1 MLAMKYVYGD
11 YQDSS
16 RHIMFVL
23 VCFISAILAVKEY
36 NIITQKEGIKRL
48 RDYSTEKNNL
58 LAEKNKMLTV
68 TMNNEIRIATLSER
82 NRIAREIHDN
92 VGHMLSRAILQ
103 LGAIMTVYRKD
114 TIYDNLVPIKYS
126 LDTAMNNI
134 RESVHDLHKD
144 GFNVKETA
152 ESILSA
158 LGNYDIDP
166 DFEAEIEALMEKK
179 HYDMV
184 FTVNYFALISNTCQK
199 MGVKYVSWTC
209 DNPLISMYHI
219 SVFND
224 CNYIFTFDKTNYLE
238 FKEMGVKHIWYLP
251 LAVDVD
257 RIDMILQ
264 KSEDSVKYR
273 GDIAFVGS
281 LYERN
286 SYDKIKNRLPEYLRG
301 YFDAVMEAQLNISG
315 ANIVEPMLTTNILEQ
330 LQEYFQLEKSEGSF
344 SDLGLIFQTT
354 VLGFKIA
361 EIERRRALI
370 ELSKHYRVNVYS
382 NSDVSDLLRIQYC
395 GSVDYWSEMP
405 KVFRMSKINLN
416 FTIPN
421 IKSGIPLRIWDVL
434 GCGGFLL
441 TNYQAE
447 IPYYF
452 KEGEDLV
459 CFDGLEDLCEK
470 VGYYLEHEEERKRIA
485 WNGYHKVREKHSYIE
500 RIHTILDTVAGED
513 AK

>member
-1 MLAMKYVYGD
+1 M
-11 YQDSS
+11 
-16 RHIMFVL
+16 HILMYRWK
-23 VCFISAILAVKEY
+23 AY
-36 NIITQKEGIKRL
+36 NY
-48 RDYSTEKNNL
+48 RDIEQTF
-58 LAEKNKMLTV
+58 
-68 TMNNEIRIATLSER
+68 
-82 NRIAREIHDN
+82 
-92 VGHMLSRAILQ
+92 LQ
-103 LGAIMTVYRKD
+103 LGYTVD
-114 TIYDNLVPIKYS
+114 NIEQELGSYDVSPEFERVIEEK
-126 LDTAMNNI
+126 I
-134 RESVHDLHKD
+134 R
-144 GFNVKETA
+144 GT
-152 ESILSA
+152 
-158 LGNYDIDP
+158 
-166 DFEAEIEALMEKK
+166 

-184 FTVNYFALISNTCQK
+184 FTVNYFPLISNVCERT
-199 MGVKYVSWTC
+199 GVKYVSWTC
-209 DNPLISMYHI
+209 DNPLISMYHE
-219 SVFND
+219 SVFHD

-238 FKEMGVKHIWYLP
+238 FRGMGVKHIWYLP
-251 LAVDVD
+251 LAVDTERMDALLGAPEEV
-257 RIDMILQ
+257 RTAGAAHEGMKTAGTVPEEIGTA
-264 KSEDSVKYR
+264 ESVPAEIGKAGRRKAAQDPEMQKYR
-273 GDIAFVGS
+273 GDVAFVGS

-330 LQEYFQLEKSEGSF
+330 LQEYFQLEKSDGSF

-370 ELSKHYRVNVYS
+370 ELSKHYKVNVYS

-452 KEGEDLV
+452 NEGEDLV

-485 WNGYHKVREKHSYIE
+485 WNGYRKVREKHSYIE
-500 RIHTILDTVAGED
+500 RIRTILDTVACED

>member
-1 MLAMKYVYGD
+1 M
-11 YQDSS
+11 
-16 RHIMFVL
+16 HILMYRWK
-23 VCFISAILAVKEY
+23 AY
-36 NIITQKEGIKRL
+36 NY
-48 RDYSTEKNNL
+48 RDIEQTFLLLGHTVDNIEQELGSYDVSPEFERVIEEK
-58 LAEKNKMLTV
+58 
-68 TMNNEIRIATLSER
+68 IRGT
-82 NRIAREIHDN
+82 
-92 VGHMLSRAILQ
+92 
-103 LGAIMTVYRKD
+103 
-114 TIYDNLVPIKYS
+114 
-126 LDTAMNNI
+126 
-134 RESVHDLHKD
+134 
-144 GFNVKETA
+144 
-152 ESILSA
+152 
-158 LGNYDIDP
+158 
-166 DFEAEIEALMEKK
+166 

-184 FTVNYFALISNTCQK
+184 FTVNYFPLISNVCERT
-199 MGVKYVSWTC
+199 GVNYVSWTC
-209 DNPLISMYHI
+209 DNPLISMYHE
-219 SVFND
+219 SVFHA

-238 FKEMGVKHIWYLP
+238 FRGMGVKHIWYLP
-251 LAVDVD
+251 LAVDTERMD
-257 RIDMILQ
+257 ALLGAPEETGRRKAAQDPEMQ
-264 KSEDSVKYR
+264 KHR
-273 GDIAFVGS
+273 GDVAFVGS

-286 SYDKIKNRLPEYLRG
+286 SYDKIKSRLPEYLRG

-370 ELSKHYRVNVYS
+370 ELSKHYKVNVYS

-434 GCGGFLL
+434 GCGGFVL

-485 WNGYHKVREKHSYIE
+485 WNGYRKVREKHSYIE
-500 RIHTILDTVAGED
+500 RIRTILDTVAGED

>member
-1 MLAMKYVYGD
+1 M
-11 YQDSS
+11 
-16 RHIMFVL
+16 HILMYRWK
-23 VCFISAILAVKEY
+23 AY
-36 NIITQKEGIKRL
+36 NY
-48 RDYSTEKNNL
+48 RDIEQTFLLLGHTVDNIEQELGSYDVSPEFERVIEEK
-58 LAEKNKMLTV
+58 
-68 TMNNEIRIATLSER
+68 IRGT
-82 NRIAREIHDN
+82 
-92 VGHMLSRAILQ
+92 
-103 LGAIMTVYRKD
+103 
-114 TIYDNLVPIKYS
+114 
-126 LDTAMNNI
+126 
-134 RESVHDLHKD
+134 
-144 GFNVKETA
+144 
-152 ESILSA
+152 
-158 LGNYDIDP
+158 
-166 DFEAEIEALMEKK
+166 

-184 FTVNYFALISNTCQK
+184 FTVNYFPLISNVCERT
-199 MGVKYVSWTC
+199 GVKYISWTC
-209 DNPLISMYHI
+209 DNPLISMYHE
-219 SVFND
+219 SVFHA

-238 FKEMGVKHIWYLP
+238 FRGMGVKHIWYLP
-251 LAVDVD
+251 LAVDTERMD
-257 RIDMILQ
+257 ALLGAPEKPERRNATQD
-264 KSEDSVKYR
+264 SEMRKYR
-273 GDIAFVGS
+273 GDVAFVGS

-485 WNGYHKVREKHSYIE
+485 WNGYRKVREKHSYIE
-500 RIHTILDTVAGED
+500 RIRTILDTVAGED

>member
-1 MLAMKYVYGD
+1 M
-11 YQDSS
+11 
-16 RHIMFVL
+16 HILMYRWK
-23 VCFISAILAVKEY
+23 AY
-36 NIITQKEGIKRL
+36 NY
-48 RDYSTEKNNL
+48 RDIEQTFLLLGHTVDNIEQELGSYDVSPEFERVIEEK
-58 LAEKNKMLTV
+58 
-68 TMNNEIRIATLSER
+68 IRGT
-82 NRIAREIHDN
+82 
-92 VGHMLSRAILQ
+92 
-103 LGAIMTVYRKD
+103 
-114 TIYDNLVPIKYS
+114 
-126 LDTAMNNI
+126 
-134 RESVHDLHKD
+134 
-144 GFNVKETA
+144 
-152 ESILSA
+152 
-158 LGNYDIDP
+158 
-166 DFEAEIEALMEKK
+166 

-184 FTVNYFALISNTCQK
+184 FTVNYFPLISNVCERT
-199 MGVKYVSWTC
+199 GVKYVSWTC
-209 DNPLISMYHI
+209 DNPLISMYHE
-219 SVFND
+219 SVFHA

-238 FKEMGVKHIWYLP
+238 FRGMGVKHIWYLP
-251 LAVDVD
+251 LAVDTERMD
-257 RIDMILQ
+257 ALLGAPEKPERRNATQD
-264 KSEDSVKYR
+264 SEMRKYR
-273 GDIAFVGS
+273 GDVAFVGS

-459 CFDGLEDLCEK
+459 CFDSLEDLCEK

-485 WNGYHKVREKHSYIE
+485 WNGYRKVREKHSYIE
-500 RIHTILDTVAGED
+500 RIHTILDTVACED

>member
-1 MLAMKYVYGD
+1 M
-11 YQDSS
+11 
-16 RHIMFVL
+16 HILMYRWK
-23 VCFISAILAVKEY
+23 AY
-36 NIITQKEGIKRL
+36 NY
-48 RDYSTEKNNL
+48 RDIEQTFLLLGHTVDNIEQELGSYDVSPEFERVIEEK
-58 LAEKNKMLTV
+58 
-68 TMNNEIRIATLSER
+68 IRGT
-82 NRIAREIHDN
+82 
-92 VGHMLSRAILQ
+92 
-103 LGAIMTVYRKD
+103 
-114 TIYDNLVPIKYS
+114 
-126 LDTAMNNI
+126 
-134 RESVHDLHKD
+134 
-144 GFNVKETA
+144 
-152 ESILSA
+152 
-158 LGNYDIDP
+158 
-166 DFEAEIEALMEKK
+166 

-184 FTVNYFALISNTCQK
+184 FTVNYFPLISNVCERT
-199 MGVKYVSWTC
+199 GVKYVSWTC
-209 DNPLISMYHI
+209 DNPLISMYHE
-219 SVFND
+219 SVFHD

-238 FKEMGVKHIWYLP
+238 FRGMGVKHIWYLP
-251 LAVDVD
+251 LAVDTERMDALLGVPEEVGRWKVAQD
-257 RIDMILQ
+257 PEMQ
-264 KSEDSVKYR
+264 KYR
-273 GDIAFVGS
+273 GDVAFVGS

-330 LQEYFQLEKSEGSF
+330 LQEYFQLEKSDGSF

-370 ELSKHYRVNVYS
+370 ELSKHYKVNVYS

-485 WNGYHKVREKHSYIE
+485 WNGYRKVREKHSYIE
-500 RIHTILDTVAGED
+500 RIRTILDTVAGED

>member
-1 MLAMKYVYGD
+1 M
-11 YQDSS
+11 
-16 RHIMFVL
+16 HILMYRWK
-23 VCFISAILAVKEY
+23 AY
-36 NIITQKEGIKRL
+36 NY
-48 RDYSTEKNNL
+48 RDIEQTFLLLGHTVDNIEQELGSYDVSPEFERVIEEK
-58 LAEKNKMLTV
+58 
-68 TMNNEIRIATLSER
+68 IRGT
-82 NRIAREIHDN
+82 
-92 VGHMLSRAILQ
+92 
-103 LGAIMTVYRKD
+103 
-114 TIYDNLVPIKYS
+114 
-126 LDTAMNNI
+126 
-134 RESVHDLHKD
+134 
-144 GFNVKETA
+144 
-152 ESILSA
+152 
-158 LGNYDIDP
+158 
-166 DFEAEIEALMEKK
+166 
-179 HYDMV
+179 HYDVV
-184 FTVNYFALISNTCQK
+184 FTVNYFPLISNVCERT
-199 MGVKYVSWTC
+199 GVKYISWTC
-209 DNPLISMYHI
+209 DNPLISMYHE
-219 SVFND
+219 SVFHA

-238 FKEMGVKHIWYLP
+238 FRGMGVKHIWYLP
-251 LAVDVD
+251 LAVDTERMD
-257 RIDMILQ
+257 ALLGAPE
-264 KSEDSVKYR
+264 EDGTTGIVRKGMKTAGTVPEGTGEAGRRKATQDPEMQKYR
-273 GDIAFVGS
+273 GDVAFVGS

-370 ELSKHYRVNVYS
+370 ELSKHYKVNVYS

-485 WNGYHKVREKHSYIE
+485 WNGYRKVREKHSYIE
-500 RIHTILDTVAGED
+500 RIRTILDTVAGED
-513 AK
+513 TK

>member
-1 MLAMKYVYGD
+1 M
-11 YQDSS
+11 
-16 RHIMFVL
+16 HILMYRWK
-23 VCFISAILAVKEY
+23 AY
-36 NIITQKEGIKRL
+36 NY
-48 RDYSTEKNNL
+48 RDIEQTFLLLGYTVDNIEQELGSYDVSPEFERVIEEK
-58 LAEKNKMLTV
+58 
-68 TMNNEIRIATLSER
+68 IRGT
-82 NRIAREIHDN
+82 
-92 VGHMLSRAILQ
+92 
-103 LGAIMTVYRKD
+103 
-114 TIYDNLVPIKYS
+114 
-126 LDTAMNNI
+126 
-134 RESVHDLHKD
+134 
-144 GFNVKETA
+144 
-152 ESILSA
+152 
-158 LGNYDIDP
+158 
-166 DFEAEIEALMEKK
+166 

-184 FTVNYFALISNTCQK
+184 FTVNYFPLISNVCERT
-199 MGVKYVSWTC
+199 GVKYVSWTC
-209 DNPLISMYHI
+209 DNPLISMYHE
-219 SVFND
+219 SVFHD

-238 FKEMGVKHIWYLP
+238 FRGMGVKHIWYLP
-251 LAVDVD
+251 LAVDTERMDALLGAPEEVRTAGAAHEGMKTAGTVPEEIGTAESVPAEIGKAGRRKAAQD
-257 RIDMILQ
+257 
-264 KSEDSVKYR
+264 SEMRKYR
-273 GDIAFVGS
+273 GDVAFVGS

-370 ELSKHYRVNVYS
+370 ELSKHYKVNVYS

-459 CFDGLEDLCEK
+459 CFDSLEDLCEK

-485 WNGYHKVREKHSYIE
+485 WNGYRKVREKHSYIE
-500 RIHTILDTVAGED
+500 RIHTILDTVACED

>member
-1 MLAMKYVYGD
+1 M
-11 YQDSS
+11 
-16 RHIMFVL
+16 HILMYRWK
-23 VCFISAILAVKEY
+23 AY
-36 NIITQKEGIKRL
+36 NY
-48 RDYSTEKNNL
+48 RDIEQTFLLLGHTVDNIEQELGSYDVSPEFERVIEEK
-58 LAEKNKMLTV
+58 
-68 TMNNEIRIATLSER
+68 IRGT
-82 NRIAREIHDN
+82 
-92 VGHMLSRAILQ
+92 
-103 LGAIMTVYRKD
+103 
-114 TIYDNLVPIKYS
+114 
-126 LDTAMNNI
+126 
-134 RESVHDLHKD
+134 
-144 GFNVKETA
+144 
-152 ESILSA
+152 
-158 LGNYDIDP
+158 
-166 DFEAEIEALMEKK
+166 

-184 FTVNYFALISNTCQK
+184 FTVNYFPLISNVCERT
-199 MGVKYVSWTC
+199 GVKYVSWTC
-209 DNPLISMYHI
+209 DNPLISMYHE
-219 SVFND
+219 SVFHD

-238 FKEMGVKHIWYLP
+238 FRGMGVKHIWYLP
-251 LAVDVD
+251 LAVDTERMD
-257 RIDMILQ
+257 ALLGAPEKPERRNATQD
-264 KSEDSVKYR
+264 SEMRKYR
-273 GDIAFVGS
+273 GDVAFVGS

-330 LQEYFQLEKSEGSF
+330 LQEYFQLEKSDGSF

-370 ELSKHYRVNVYS
+370 ELSKHYKVNVYS

-485 WNGYHKVREKHSYIE
+485 WNGYRKVREKHSYIE
-500 RIHTILDTVAGED
+500 RIRTILDTVAGED

>member
-1 MLAMKYVYGD
+1 M
-11 YQDSS
+11 
-16 RHIMFVL
+16 HILMYRWK
-23 VCFISAILAVKEY
+23 AY
-36 NIITQKEGIKRL
+36 NY
-48 RDYSTEKNNL
+48 RDIEQTFLLLGHTVDNIEQELGSYDVSPEFERVIEEK
-58 LAEKNKMLTV
+58 
-68 TMNNEIRIATLSER
+68 IRGT
-82 NRIAREIHDN
+82 
-92 VGHMLSRAILQ
+92 
-103 LGAIMTVYRKD
+103 
-114 TIYDNLVPIKYS
+114 
-126 LDTAMNNI
+126 
-134 RESVHDLHKD
+134 
-144 GFNVKETA
+144 
-152 ESILSA
+152 
-158 LGNYDIDP
+158 
-166 DFEAEIEALMEKK
+166 

-184 FTVNYFALISNTCQK
+184 FTVNYFPLISNVCERT
-199 MGVKYVSWTC
+199 GVKYVSWTC
-209 DNPLISMYHI
+209 DNPLISMYHE
-219 SVFND
+219 SVFHA

-238 FKEMGVKHIWYLP
+238 FRGMGVKHIWYLP
-251 LAVDVD
+251 LAVDTERMD
-257 RIDMILQ
+257 ALLGAPEKPERRNATQD
-264 KSEDSVKYR
+264 SEMRKYR
-273 GDIAFVGS
+273 GDVAFVGS

-370 ELSKHYRVNVYS
+370 ELSKHYKVNVYS

-405 KVFRMSKINLN
+405 KVNLN

-459 CFDGLEDLCEK
+459 CFDSLEDLCEK

-485 WNGYHKVREKHSYIE
+485 WNGYRKVREKHSYIE
-500 RIHTILDTVAGED
+500 RIRTILDTVACED

>member
-1 MLAMKYVYGD
+1 M
-11 YQDSS
+11 
-16 RHIMFVL
+16 HILMYRWK
-23 VCFISAILAVKEY
+23 AY
-36 NIITQKEGIKRL
+36 NY
-48 RDYSTEKNNL
+48 RDIEQTFLLLGHTVDNIEQELGSYDVSPEFERVIEEK
-58 LAEKNKMLTV
+58 
-68 TMNNEIRIATLSER
+68 IRGT
-82 NRIAREIHDN
+82 
-92 VGHMLSRAILQ
+92 
-103 LGAIMTVYRKD
+103 
-114 TIYDNLVPIKYS
+114 
-126 LDTAMNNI
+126 
-134 RESVHDLHKD
+134 
-144 GFNVKETA
+144 
-152 ESILSA
+152 
-158 LGNYDIDP
+158 
-166 DFEAEIEALMEKK
+166 

-184 FTVNYFALISNTCQK
+184 FTVNYFPLISNVCERT
-199 MGVKYVSWTC
+199 GVNYVSWTC
-209 DNPLISMYHI
+209 DNPLISMYHE
-219 SVFND
+219 SVFHA

-238 FKEMGVKHIWYLP
+238 FRGMGVKHIWYLP
-251 LAVDVD
+251 LAVDTERMD
-257 RIDMILQ
+257 ALLGAPEETGRRKAAQDPEMQ
-264 KSEDSVKYR
+264 KYR
-273 GDIAFVGS
+273 GDVAFVGS

-286 SYDKIKNRLPEYLRG
+286 SYDKIKSRLPEYLRG

-370 ELSKHYRVNVYS
+370 ELSKHYKVNVYS

-485 WNGYHKVREKHSYIE
+485 WNGYRKVREKHSYIE
-500 RIHTILDTVAGED
+500 RIRTILDTVACED

>member
-1 MLAMKYVYGD
+1 M
-11 YQDSS
+11 
-16 RHIMFVL
+16 HILMYRWK
-23 VCFISAILAVKEY
+23 AY
-36 NIITQKEGIKRL
+36 NY
-48 RDYSTEKNNL
+48 RDIEQTFLLLGHTVDNIEQELGSYDVSPEFERVIEEK
-58 LAEKNKMLTV
+58 
-68 TMNNEIRIATLSER
+68 IRGT
-82 NRIAREIHDN
+82 
-92 VGHMLSRAILQ
+92 
-103 LGAIMTVYRKD
+103 
-114 TIYDNLVPIKYS
+114 
-126 LDTAMNNI
+126 
-134 RESVHDLHKD
+134 
-144 GFNVKETA
+144 
-152 ESILSA
+152 
-158 LGNYDIDP
+158 
-166 DFEAEIEALMEKK
+166 

-184 FTVNYFALISNTCQK
+184 FTVNYFPVISNVCERT
-199 MGVKYVSWTC
+199 GVKYVSWTC
-209 DNPLISMYHI
+209 DNPLISMYHE
-219 SVFND
+219 SVFHD

-238 FKEMGVKHIWYLP
+238 FRGMGVKHIWYLP
-251 LAVDVD
+251 LAVDTERMD
-257 RIDMILQ
+257 ALLGAPEKAGRRKAAQDPEMQ
-264 KSEDSVKYR
+264 KYR
-273 GDIAFVGS
+273 GDVAFVGS

>member
-1 MLAMKYVYGD
+1 M
-11 YQDSS
+11 
-16 RHIMFVL
+16 HILMYRWK
-23 VCFISAILAVKEY
+23 AY
-36 NIITQKEGIKRL
+36 NY
-48 RDYSTEKNNL
+48 RDIEQTFLLLGHTVDNIEQELGSYDVSPEFERVIEEK
-58 LAEKNKMLTV
+58 
-68 TMNNEIRIATLSER
+68 IRGT
-82 NRIAREIHDN
+82 
-92 VGHMLSRAILQ
+92 
-103 LGAIMTVYRKD
+103 
-114 TIYDNLVPIKYS
+114 
-126 LDTAMNNI
+126 
-134 RESVHDLHKD
+134 
-144 GFNVKETA
+144 
-152 ESILSA
+152 
-158 LGNYDIDP
+158 
-166 DFEAEIEALMEKK
+166 

-184 FTVNYFALISNTCQK
+184 FTVNYFPLISNVCERT
-199 MGVKYVSWTC
+199 GVKYVSWTC
-209 DNPLISMYHI
+209 DNPLISMYHE
-219 SVFND
+219 SVFHA

-238 FKEMGVKHIWYLP
+238 FRGMGVKHIWYLP
-251 LAVDVD
+251 LAVDTERMD
-257 RIDMILQ
+257 ALLGAPEKPERRNATQD
-264 KSEDSVKYR
+264 SEMRKYR
-273 GDIAFVGS
+273 GDVAFVGS

-405 KVFRMSKINLN
+405 KIFRMSKINLN

-485 WNGYHKVREKHSYIE
+485 WNGYRKVREKHSYIE
-500 RIHTILDTVAGED
+500 RIRTILDTVAGED

>member
-1 MLAMKYVYGD
+1 M
-11 YQDSS
+11 
-16 RHIMFVL
+16 HILMYRWK
-23 VCFISAILAVKEY
+23 AY
-36 NIITQKEGIKRL
+36 NY
-48 RDYSTEKNNL
+48 RDIEQTFLLLGHTVDNIEQELGSYDVSPEFERVIEEK
-58 LAEKNKMLTV
+58 
-68 TMNNEIRIATLSER
+68 IRGT
-82 NRIAREIHDN
+82 
-92 VGHMLSRAILQ
+92 
-103 LGAIMTVYRKD
+103 
-114 TIYDNLVPIKYS
+114 
-126 LDTAMNNI
+126 
-134 RESVHDLHKD
+134 
-144 GFNVKETA
+144 
-152 ESILSA
+152 
-158 LGNYDIDP
+158 
-166 DFEAEIEALMEKK
+166 

-184 FTVNYFALISNTCQK
+184 FTVNYFPLISNVCERT
-199 MGVKYVSWTC
+199 GVNYVSWTC
-209 DNPLISMYHI
+209 DNPLISMYHE
-219 SVFND
+219 SVFHD

-238 FKEMGVKHIWYLP
+238 FRGMGVKHIWYLP
-251 LAVDVD
+251 LAVDTERMD
-257 RIDMILQ
+257 ALLGAPEEAGRRNATQD
-264 KSEDSVKYR
+264 SEMRKYR
-273 GDIAFVGS
+273 GDVAFVGS

-370 ELSKHYRVNVYS
+370 ELSKHYKVNVYS

-470 VGYYLEHEEERKRIA
+470 VRYYLEHEEERKRIA
-485 WNGYHKVREKHSYIE
+485 WNGYRKVREKHSYIE
-500 RIHTILDTVAGED
+500 RIRTILDTVAGED

>member
-1 MLAMKYVYGD
+1 M
-11 YQDSS
+11 
-16 RHIMFVL
+16 HILMYRWK
-23 VCFISAILAVKEY
+23 AY
-36 NIITQKEGIKRL
+36 NY
-48 RDYSTEKNNL
+48 RDIEQTFLLLGHTVDNIEQELGSYDVSPEFERVIEEK
-58 LAEKNKMLTV
+58 
-68 TMNNEIRIATLSER
+68 IRGT
-82 NRIAREIHDN
+82 
-92 VGHMLSRAILQ
+92 
-103 LGAIMTVYRKD
+103 
-114 TIYDNLVPIKYS
+114 
-126 LDTAMNNI
+126 
-134 RESVHDLHKD
+134 
-144 GFNVKETA
+144 
-152 ESILSA
+152 
-158 LGNYDIDP
+158 
-166 DFEAEIEALMEKK
+166 

-184 FTVNYFALISNTCQK
+184 FTVNYFPLISTVCERT
-199 MGVKYVSWTC
+199 GVKYVSWTC
-209 DNPLISMYHI
+209 DNPLISMYHE
-219 SVFND
+219 SVFHA

-238 FKEMGVKHIWYLP
+238 FRGMGVKHIWYLP
-251 LAVDVD
+251 LAVDTERMD
-257 RIDMILQ
+257 ALLGAPEKPERRNATQD
-264 KSEDSVKYR
+264 SEMRKYR
-273 GDIAFVGS
+273 GDVAFVGS

-370 ELSKHYRVNVYS
+370 ELSKHYKVNVYS

-459 CFDGLEDLCEK
+459 CFDSLEDLCEK

-485 WNGYHKVREKHSYIE
+485 WNGYRKVREKHSYIE
-500 RIHTILDTVAGED
+500 RIRTILDTVAGED

>member
-1 MLAMKYVYGD
+1 M
-11 YQDSS
+11 
-16 RHIMFVL
+16 HILMYRWK
-23 VCFISAILAVKEY
+23 AY
-36 NIITQKEGIKRL
+36 NY
-48 RDYSTEKNNL
+48 RDIEQTFLLLGHTVDNIEQELGSYDVSPEFERVIEEK
-58 LAEKNKMLTV
+58 
-68 TMNNEIRIATLSER
+68 IRGT
-82 NRIAREIHDN
+82 
-92 VGHMLSRAILQ
+92 
-103 LGAIMTVYRKD
+103 
-114 TIYDNLVPIKYS
+114 
-126 LDTAMNNI
+126 
-134 RESVHDLHKD
+134 
-144 GFNVKETA
+144 
-152 ESILSA
+152 
-158 LGNYDIDP
+158 
-166 DFEAEIEALMEKK
+166 

-184 FTVNYFALISNTCQK
+184 FTVNYFPLISNVCERT
-199 MGVKYVSWTC
+199 GVNYVSWTC
-209 DNPLISMYHI
+209 DNPLISMYHE
-219 SVFND
+219 SVFHA

-238 FKEMGVKHIWYLP
+238 FRGMGVKHIWYLP
-251 LAVDVD
+251 LAVDTERMD
-257 RIDMILQ
+257 ALLGAPEEAGRWKAAQDPEMR
-264 KSEDSVKYR
+264 KYR
-273 GDIAFVGS
+273 GDVAFVGS

-370 ELSKHYRVNVYS
+370 ELSKHYKVNVYS

>member
-1 MLAMKYVYGD
+1 M
-11 YQDSS
+11 
-16 RHIMFVL
+16 HILMYRWK
-23 VCFISAILAVKEY
+23 AY
-36 NIITQKEGIKRL
+36 NY
-48 RDYSTEKNNL
+48 RDIEQTFLLLGYTVDNIEQELGSYDVSPEFERVIEEK
-58 LAEKNKMLTV
+58 
-68 TMNNEIRIATLSER
+68 IRGT
-82 NRIAREIHDN
+82 
-92 VGHMLSRAILQ
+92 
-103 LGAIMTVYRKD
+103 
-114 TIYDNLVPIKYS
+114 
-126 LDTAMNNI
+126 
-134 RESVHDLHKD
+134 
-144 GFNVKETA
+144 
-152 ESILSA
+152 
-158 LGNYDIDP
+158 
-166 DFEAEIEALMEKK
+166 

-184 FTVNYFALISNTCQK
+184 FTVNYFPLISNVCERT
-199 MGVKYVSWTC
+199 GVKYVSWTC
-209 DNPLISMYHI
+209 DNPLISMYHE
-219 SVFND
+219 SVFHD

-238 FKEMGVKHIWYLP
+238 FRGMGVKHIWYLP
-251 LAVDVD
+251 LAVDTERMDALLGAPEEVRTAGAAHEGMKTAGTVPEEIGTAESVPAEIGKAGRRKAAQD
-257 RIDMILQ
+257 
-264 KSEDSVKYR
+264 SEMRKYR
-273 GDIAFVGS
+273 GDVAFVGS

-370 ELSKHYRVNVYS
+370 ELSKHYKVNVYS

-395 GSVDYWSEMP
+395 GSVDYCSEMP

-459 CFDGLEDLCEK
+459 CFDSLEDLCEK

-485 WNGYHKVREKHSYIE
+485 WNGYRKVREKHSYIE
-500 RIHTILDTVAGED
+500 RIRTILDTVACED

>member
-1 MLAMKYVYGD
+1 M
-11 YQDSS
+11 
-16 RHIMFVL
+16 HILMYRWK
-23 VCFISAILAVKEY
+23 AY
-36 NIITQKEGIKRL
+36 NY
-48 RDYSTEKNNL
+48 RDIEQTFLLLGYTVDNIEQELGSYDVSPEFERVIEEK
-58 LAEKNKMLTV
+58 
-68 TMNNEIRIATLSER
+68 IRGT
-82 NRIAREIHDN
+82 
-92 VGHMLSRAILQ
+92 
-103 LGAIMTVYRKD
+103 
-114 TIYDNLVPIKYS
+114 
-126 LDTAMNNI
+126 
-134 RESVHDLHKD
+134 
-144 GFNVKETA
+144 
-152 ESILSA
+152 
-158 LGNYDIDP
+158 
-166 DFEAEIEALMEKK
+166 

-184 FTVNYFALISNTCQK
+184 FTVNYFPLISNVCERT
-199 MGVKYVSWTC
+199 GVKYVSWTC
-209 DNPLISMYHI
+209 DNPLISMYHE
-219 SVFND
+219 SVFHD

-238 FKEMGVKHIWYLP
+238 FRGMGVKHIWYLP
-251 LAVDVD
+251 LAVDTERMD
-257 RIDMILQ
+257 ALLGAPEEAGRRKAAQDPEMQ
-264 KSEDSVKYR
+264 KYR
-273 GDIAFVGS
+273 GDVAFVGS

-330 LQEYFQLEKSEGSF
+330 LQEYFQLEKSDGSF

-370 ELSKHYRVNVYS
+370 ELSKHYKVNVYS

-485 WNGYHKVREKHSYIE
+485 WNGYRKVREKHSYIE
-500 RIHTILDTVAGED
+500 RIRTILDTVACED

>member
-1 MLAMKYVYGD
+1 M
-11 YQDSS
+11 
-16 RHIMFVL
+16 HILMYRWK
-23 VCFISAILAVKEY
+23 AY
-36 NIITQKEGIKRL
+36 NYRDIEQTFLLLGHTVDNIEQELGSYDVSPEFERVIEEKL
-48 RDYSTEKNNL
+48 RGT
-58 LAEKNKMLTV
+58 
-68 TMNNEIRIATLSER
+68 
-82 NRIAREIHDN
+82 
-92 VGHMLSRAILQ
+92 
-103 LGAIMTVYRKD
+103 
-114 TIYDNLVPIKYS
+114 
-126 LDTAMNNI
+126 
-134 RESVHDLHKD
+134 
-144 GFNVKETA
+144 
-152 ESILSA
+152 
-158 LGNYDIDP
+158 
-166 DFEAEIEALMEKK
+166 

-184 FTVNYFALISNTCQK
+184 FTVNYFPLISNVCERT
-199 MGVKYVSWTC
+199 GVKYVSWTC
-209 DNPLISMYHI
+209 DNPLISMYHE
-219 SVFND
+219 SVFHA

-238 FKEMGVKHIWYLP
+238 FRGMGVKHIWYLP
-251 LAVDVD
+251 LAVDTERMDALLGVPEEVGRWKVAQD
-257 RIDMILQ
+257 PEMQ
-264 KSEDSVKYR
+264 KYR
-273 GDIAFVGS
+273 GDVAFVGS

-485 WNGYHKVREKHSYIE
+485 WNGYRKVREKHSYIE
-500 RIHTILDTVAGED
+500 RIRTILDTVAGED

>member
-1 MLAMKYVYGD
+1 M
-11 YQDSS
+11 
-16 RHIMFVL
+16 HILMYRWK
-23 VCFISAILAVKEY
+23 AY
-36 NIITQKEGIKRL
+36 NY
-48 RDYSTEKNNL
+48 RDIEQTFLLLGHTVDNIEQELGSYDVSPEFERVIEEK
-58 LAEKNKMLTV
+58 
-68 TMNNEIRIATLSER
+68 IRGT
-82 NRIAREIHDN
+82 
-92 VGHMLSRAILQ
+92 
-103 LGAIMTVYRKD
+103 
-114 TIYDNLVPIKYS
+114 
-126 LDTAMNNI
+126 
-134 RESVHDLHKD
+134 
-144 GFNVKETA
+144 
-152 ESILSA
+152 
-158 LGNYDIDP
+158 
-166 DFEAEIEALMEKK
+166 

-184 FTVNYFALISNTCQK
+184 FTVNYFPLISNVCERT
-199 MGVKYVSWTC
+199 GVKYVSWTC
-209 DNPLISMYHI
+209 DNPLISMYHE
-219 SVFND
+219 SVFHD

-238 FKEMGVKHIWYLP
+238 FRGMGVKHIWYLP
-251 LAVDVD
+251 LAVDTERMD
-257 RIDMILQ
+257 ALLGAPEKPERRNATQD
-264 KSEDSVKYR
+264 SEMRKYR
-273 GDIAFVGS
+273 GDVAFVGS

-370 ELSKHYRVNVYS
+370 ELSKHYKVNVYS

-459 CFDGLEDLCEK
+459 CFDSLEDLCEK

-485 WNGYHKVREKHSYIE
+485 WNGYRKVREKHSYIE
-500 RIHTILDTVAGED
+500 RIHTILDTVACED

>member
-1 MLAMKYVYGD
+1 M
-11 YQDSS
+11 
-16 RHIMFVL
+16 HILMYRWK
-23 VCFISAILAVKEY
+23 AY
-36 NIITQKEGIKRL
+36 NY
-48 RDYSTEKNNL
+48 RDIEQTFLLLGHTVDNIEQELGSYDVSPEFERVIEEK
-58 LAEKNKMLTV
+58 
-68 TMNNEIRIATLSER
+68 IRGT
-82 NRIAREIHDN
+82 
-92 VGHMLSRAILQ
+92 
-103 LGAIMTVYRKD
+103 
-114 TIYDNLVPIKYS
+114 
-126 LDTAMNNI
+126 
-134 RESVHDLHKD
+134 
-144 GFNVKETA
+144 
-152 ESILSA
+152 
-158 LGNYDIDP
+158 
-166 DFEAEIEALMEKK
+166 

-184 FTVNYFALISNTCQK
+184 FTVNYFPLISNVCERT
-199 MGVKYVSWTC
+199 GVKYISWTC
-209 DNPLISMYHI
+209 DNPLISMYHE
-219 SVFND
+219 SVFHA

-238 FKEMGVKHIWYLP
+238 FRGMGVKHIWYLP
-251 LAVDVD
+251 LAVDTERMD
-257 RIDMILQ
+257 ALLGAPEKPERRKAAQDPEMR
-264 KSEDSVKYR
+264 KYR
-273 GDIAFVGS
+273 GDVAFVGS

-459 CFDGLEDLCEK
+459 CFDSLEDLCEK

-485 WNGYHKVREKHSYIE
+485 WNGYRKVREKHSYIE
-500 RIHTILDTVAGED
+500 RIRTILDTVAGED

>member
-1 MLAMKYVYGD
+1 M
-11 YQDSS
+11 
-16 RHIMFVL
+16 HILMYRWK
-23 VCFISAILAVKEY
+23 AY
-36 NIITQKEGIKRL
+36 NY
-48 RDYSTEKNNL
+48 RDIEQTFLLLGHTVDNIEQELGSYDVSPEFERVIEEK
-58 LAEKNKMLTV
+58 
-68 TMNNEIRIATLSER
+68 IRGT
-82 NRIAREIHDN
+82 
-92 VGHMLSRAILQ
+92 
-103 LGAIMTVYRKD
+103 
-114 TIYDNLVPIKYS
+114 
-126 LDTAMNNI
+126 
-134 RESVHDLHKD
+134 
-144 GFNVKETA
+144 
-152 ESILSA
+152 
-158 LGNYDIDP
+158 
-166 DFEAEIEALMEKK
+166 

-184 FTVNYFALISNTCQK
+184 FTVNYFPLISNVCERT
-199 MGVKYVSWTC
+199 GVKYVSWTC
-209 DNPLISMYHI
+209 DNPLISMYHE
-219 SVFND
+219 SVFHD

-238 FKEMGVKHIWYLP
+238 FRGMGVKHIWYLP
-251 LAVDVD
+251 LAVDTERMD
-257 RIDMILQ
+257 ALLGAPEEAGRRKATQDPEMQ
-264 KSEDSVKYR
+264 KYR
-273 GDIAFVGS
+273 GDVAFVGS

-286 SYDKIKNRLPEYLRG
+286 SYDKIKNRLPGYLRG

-370 ELSKHYRVNVYS
+370 ELSKHFKVNVYS

-485 WNGYHKVREKHSYIE
+485 WNGYRKVREKHSYIE

-513 AK
+513 TK

>member
-1 MLAMKYVYGD
+1 M
-11 YQDSS
+11 
-16 RHIMFVL
+16 HILMYRWK
-23 VCFISAILAVKEY
+23 AY
-36 NIITQKEGIKRL
+36 NY
-48 RDYSTEKNNL
+48 RDIEQTFLLLGHTVDNIEQELGSYDVSPEFERVIEEK
-58 LAEKNKMLTV
+58 
-68 TMNNEIRIATLSER
+68 IRGT
-82 NRIAREIHDN
+82 
-92 VGHMLSRAILQ
+92 
-103 LGAIMTVYRKD
+103 
-114 TIYDNLVPIKYS
+114 
-126 LDTAMNNI
+126 
-134 RESVHDLHKD
+134 
-144 GFNVKETA
+144 
-152 ESILSA
+152 
-158 LGNYDIDP
+158 
-166 DFEAEIEALMEKK
+166 

-184 FTVNYFALISNTCQK
+184 FTVNYFPLISNVCERT
-199 MGVKYVSWTC
+199 GVKYVSWTC
-209 DNPLISMYHI
+209 DNPLISMYHE
-219 SVFND
+219 SVFHD

-238 FKEMGVKHIWYLP
+238 FRGMGVKHIWYLP
-251 LAVDVD
+251 LAVDTERMD
-257 RIDMILQ
+257 ALLGAPEEAGRWKAAQDPEMR
-264 KSEDSVKYR
+264 KYR
-273 GDIAFVGS
+273 GDVAFVGS

-370 ELSKHYRVNVYS
+370 ELSKHYKVNVYS

-485 WNGYHKVREKHSYIE
+485 WNGYRKVREKHSYIE
-500 RIHTILDTVAGED
+500 RIRTILDTVAGED

>member
-1 MLAMKYVYGD
+1 M
-11 YQDSS
+11 
-16 RHIMFVL
+16 HILMYRWK
-23 VCFISAILAVKEY
+23 AY
-36 NIITQKEGIKRL
+36 NY
-48 RDYSTEKNNL
+48 RDIEQTFLLLGHTVDNIEQELGSYDVSPEFERVIEEK
-58 LAEKNKMLTV
+58 
-68 TMNNEIRIATLSER
+68 IRGT
-82 NRIAREIHDN
+82 
-92 VGHMLSRAILQ
+92 
-103 LGAIMTVYRKD
+103 
-114 TIYDNLVPIKYS
+114 
-126 LDTAMNNI
+126 
-134 RESVHDLHKD
+134 
-144 GFNVKETA
+144 
-152 ESILSA
+152 
-158 LGNYDIDP
+158 
-166 DFEAEIEALMEKK
+166 

-184 FTVNYFALISNTCQK
+184 FTVNYFPLISNVCERT
-199 MGVKYVSWTC
+199 GVKYVSWTC
-209 DNPLISMYHI
+209 DNPLISMYHE
-219 SVFND
+219 SVFHA

-238 FKEMGVKHIWYLP
+238 FRGMGVKHIWYLP
-251 LAVDVD
+251 LAVDTERMD
-257 RIDMILQ
+257 ALLGAPEKPERRNATQDPEIQ
-264 KSEDSVKYR
+264 KYR
-273 GDIAFVGS
+273 GDVAFVGS

-315 ANIVEPMLTTNILEQ
+315 ANIVEPMMTTNILEQ

-370 ELSKHYRVNVYS
+370 ELSKHYKVNVYS

-485 WNGYHKVREKHSYIE
+485 WNGYRKVREKHSYIE
-500 RIHTILDTVAGED
+500 RIRTILDTVAGED

>member
-1 MLAMKYVYGD
+1 M
-11 YQDSS
+11 
-16 RHIMFVL
+16 HILMYRWK
-23 VCFISAILAVKEY
+23 AY
-36 NIITQKEGIKRL
+36 NY
-48 RDYSTEKNNL
+48 RDIEQTFLLLGHTVDNIEQELGSYDVSPEFERVIEEK
-58 LAEKNKMLTV
+58 
-68 TMNNEIRIATLSER
+68 IRGT
-82 NRIAREIHDN
+82 
-92 VGHMLSRAILQ
+92 
-103 LGAIMTVYRKD
+103 
-114 TIYDNLVPIKYS
+114 
-126 LDTAMNNI
+126 
-134 RESVHDLHKD
+134 
-144 GFNVKETA
+144 
-152 ESILSA
+152 
-158 LGNYDIDP
+158 
-166 DFEAEIEALMEKK
+166 

-184 FTVNYFALISNTCQK
+184 FTVNYFPLISNVCERT
-199 MGVKYVSWTC
+199 GVKYVSWTC
-209 DNPLISMYHI
+209 DNPLISMYHE
-219 SVFND
+219 SVFHD

-238 FKEMGVKHIWYLP
+238 FRGMGVKHIWYLP
-251 LAVDVD
+251 LAVDTERMDALLGVPEEVGRWKVAQD
-257 RIDMILQ
+257 PEMQ
-264 KSEDSVKYR
+264 KYR
-273 GDIAFVGS
+273 GDVAFVGS

-286 SYDKIKNRLPEYLRG
+286 SYDKIKSRLPEYLRG

-370 ELSKHYRVNVYS
+370 ELSKHYKVNVYS

>member
-1 MLAMKYVYGD
+1 M
-11 YQDSS
+11 
-16 RHIMFVL
+16 HILMYRWK
-23 VCFISAILAVKEY
+23 AY
-36 NIITQKEGIKRL
+36 NY
-48 RDYSTEKNNL
+48 RDIEQTFLLLGHTVDNIEQELGSYDVSPEFERVIEEK
-58 LAEKNKMLTV
+58 
-68 TMNNEIRIATLSER
+68 IRGT
-82 NRIAREIHDN
+82 
-92 VGHMLSRAILQ
+92 
-103 LGAIMTVYRKD
+103 
-114 TIYDNLVPIKYS
+114 
-126 LDTAMNNI
+126 
-134 RESVHDLHKD
+134 
-144 GFNVKETA
+144 
-152 ESILSA
+152 
-158 LGNYDIDP
+158 
-166 DFEAEIEALMEKK
+166 

-184 FTVNYFALISNTCQK
+184 FTVNYFPLISNVCERT
-199 MGVKYVSWTC
+199 GVKYVSWTC
-209 DNPLISMYHI
+209 DNPLISMYHE
-219 SVFND
+219 SVFHA

-238 FKEMGVKHIWYLP
+238 FRGMGVKHIWYLP
-251 LAVDVD
+251 LAVDTERMDALLGVPEEVGRWKVAQD
-257 RIDMILQ
+257 PEMRN
-264 KSEDSVKYR
+264 YR
-273 GDIAFVGS
+273 GDVAFVGS

-370 ELSKHYRVNVYS
+370 ELSKHYKVNVYS
-382 NSDVSDLLRIQYC
+382 NSNVSDLLRIQYC

>member
-1 MLAMKYVYGD
+1 M
-11 YQDSS
+11 
-16 RHIMFVL
+16 HILMYRWK
-23 VCFISAILAVKEY
+23 AY
-36 NIITQKEGIKRL
+36 NY
-48 RDYSTEKNNL
+48 RDIEQTFLLLGHTVDNIEQELGSYDVSPEFERVIEEK
-58 LAEKNKMLTV
+58 
-68 TMNNEIRIATLSER
+68 IRGT
-82 NRIAREIHDN
+82 
-92 VGHMLSRAILQ
+92 
-103 LGAIMTVYRKD
+103 
-114 TIYDNLVPIKYS
+114 
-126 LDTAMNNI
+126 
-134 RESVHDLHKD
+134 
-144 GFNVKETA
+144 
-152 ESILSA
+152 
-158 LGNYDIDP
+158 
-166 DFEAEIEALMEKK
+166 

-184 FTVNYFALISNTCQK
+184 FTVNYFPLISNVCERT
-199 MGVKYVSWTC
+199 GVKYVSWTC
-209 DNPLISMYHI
+209 DNPLISMYHE
-219 SVFND
+219 SVFHA

-238 FKEMGVKHIWYLP
+238 FRGMGVKHIWYLP
-251 LAVDVD
+251 LAVDTERMD
-257 RIDMILQ
+257 ALLGAPEKPERRNATQD
-264 KSEDSVKYR
+264 SEMRKYR
-273 GDIAFVGS
+273 GDVAFVGS

-370 ELSKHYRVNVYS
+370 ELSKHYKVNVYS

-459 CFDGLEDLCEK
+459 CFDSLEDLCEK

-485 WNGYHKVREKHSYIE
+485 WNGYRKVREKHSYIE
-500 RIHTILDTVAGED
+500 RIRTILDTVACED